1 MRIYKLPLVSALL
14 LTACSPQSETP
25 VGDRLSEAKSADG
38 MYISWNEHII
48 DDPEIAGFA
57 LSGSDGLVMAD
68 LDGDGFEDI
77 VSVHESD
84 SEYDSSQYDP
94 NYVPDSAGHV
104 RIAFGSGDP
113 KLWTNITLAE
123 GADSPAPEDAAI
135 SDLNGDGHLDVIVA
149 AELSHLIY
157 LQNPGVNI
165 RTEPWPRLII
175 PQTQGRGSYIRV
187 FFGDFN
193 LDGIPDVSAANKGS
207 QRPGPN
213 DFERKTPIHLF
224 QAKGDPLS
232 EESWHEIEL
241 GRYVVPQNAK
251 PVDLDN
257 DGDLDIIVGSRGE
270 ERMVFFENEDPS
282 NLKFKEHLIHVE
294 GIYMAGFNLEYE
306 DLNRDGRLDIIGASD
321 EYTGVVWIEQPENF
335 NEEWL
340 VHHIGD
346 FGPDW
351 MIGFGIA
358 DIDNDGDTD
367 VISGS
372 YSRGSRMGDE
382 DVDRLDGLGRIGW
395 FENPGDPSS
404 VWIRHDITRRKRG
417 MFDKLIPRDLD
428 NDGDI
433 DFLATRGNS
442 DPYDGVIWLEQI
454 RTKNPLPSFKAAR
467 SGESPEMPLP

>member
-1 MRIYKLPLVSALL
+1 
-14 LTACSPQSETP
+14 
-25 VGDRLSEAKSADG
+25 

-84 SEYDSSQYDP
+84 SEYDSSEYDP

-113 KLWTNITLAE
+113 KSWTNITLAE
-123 GADSPAPEDAAI
+123 GTDSPAPEDAAI

-224 QAKGDPLS
+224 QAKGDPLN

-241 GRYVVPQNAK
+241 GRYVVPQNAE

-270 ERMVFFENEDPS
+270 ERMVFFENEDP
-282 NLKFKEHLIHVE
+282 
-294 GIYMAGFNLEYE
+294 
-306 DLNRDGRLDIIGASD
+306 
-321 EYTGVVWIEQPENF
+321 
-335 NEEWL
+335 
-340 VHHIGD
+340 
-346 FGPDW
+346 
-351 MIGFGIA
+351 
-358 DIDNDGDTD
+358 
-367 VISGS
+367 
-372 YSRGSRMGDE
+372 
-382 DVDRLDGLGRIGW
+382 RI
-395 FENPGDPSS
+395 
-404 VWIRHDITRRKRG
+404 
-417 MFDKLIPRDLD
+417 
-428 NDGDI
+428 
-433 DFLATRGNS
+433 
-442 DPYDGVIWLEQI
+442 
-454 RTKNPLPSFKAAR
+454 
-467 SGESPEMPLP
+467 